1 MNFYVDAQKHIISN
15 MQDFKYVKI
24 GNKYIYVSMHT
35 CFVIPSQYLYLNP
48 KILKVE
54 NSVTLVNTI
63 KSLYEKQTDRVVDT
77 GLSSKDRY
85 HTVRFFN
92 NGSEVITVNHK
103 LLLPF
108 NKYVTEFRGKTAKDP
123 LYLYESDIL
132 LGFVMPINYSFNT
145 LVEDFATNIVEK
157 RKSKVK
163 N

>member
-1 MNFYVDAQKHIISN
+1 MDFYVNAQKYIISN

-24 GNKYIYVSMHT
+24 DNKYIYVSMHT
-35 CFVIPSQYLYLNP
+35 CFVISSQYLYLNP
-48 KILKVE
+48 KLLKVE
-54 NSVTLVNTI
+54 DNATLVNTV